1 MGGIEPPSKCL
12 KILNYV
18 LRPQPFEISITNQIM
33 FVNSYFKEIRLN
45 VYMKSY
51 TLKRITEIV
60 LSK

>member
-1 MGGIEPPSKCL
+1 
-12 KILNYV
+12 
-18 LRPQPFEISITNQIM
+18 M